1 MINHPNNNIT
11 EIYLAN
17 SSQHLKTRHLRSR
30 KKHFLII
37 IRNLLFHSGE
47 PGKESNG
54 TLIRRERD
62 RQKGREHPSSFF
74 PPLLAPPLDPRLREF
89 PSSLER
95 PRAMAIPIPPHS
107 LRG

>member
-1 MINHPNNNIT
+1 MIT
-11 EIYLAN
+11 EIHIYLAN

-37 IRNLLFHSGE
+37 IGNLLFHSGE
-47 PGKESNG
+47 GIQRNVNTTRKRPSKRPRASNF
-54 TLIRRERD
+54 
-62 RQKGREHPSSFF
+62 FF

-95 PRAMAIPIPPHS
+95 PRAMAIPIPPRS